1 MKTFALIALVGVSS
15 AVELSGYTIDLCP
28 DAIGIQSLGSEI
40 YLPGNE
46 ELLALAG
53 AWKKSGM
60 HQSTSDIAY
69 EIAAQQKLGEIQRMR
84 EF

>member
-28 DAIGIQSLGSEI
+28 DAIGAQSLGSEI

-46 ELLALAG
+46 ELLTLAG

-60 HQSTSDIAY
+60 ATAVASDAAY
-69 EIAAQQKLGEIQRMR
+69 QYAA
-84 EF
+84 